1 MKTGNF
7 HQDDSGGQVSLW
19 SALKSIWGRF
29 QRVLTHDPREEILAI
44 LGQEYVDKMKDAFQ
58 YRRHAEQM
66 RYKHF
71 REKLLRIA
79 EDEEKH
85 ARWLKERI
93 LALGG
98 EIPEISSAVEDGWN
112 TWEDLR
118 LDLAEEKRH
127 KWDLTDQLP
136 MIEGFDAETAATLR
150 RILAEEDNH
159 RAQLT
164 DMLMRSDPLA
174 EYPP

>member
-1 MKTGNF
+1 M
-7 HQDDSGGQVSLW
+7 SLW
-19 SALKSIWGRF
+19 SALKSIWGRV
-29 QRVLTHDPREEILAI
+29 QRVLTLDPRKEILA
-44 LGQEYVDKMKDAFQ
+44 LLSQEYVDKMKDAFQ

-85 ARWLKERI
+85 AQWLKERI

-98 EIPEISSAVEDGWN
+98 EIPEISSEIEDGWN

-118 LDLAEEKRH
+118 LRSYGKEAPLMGPDRPAADGRAIRCRDRDNLASHPRRRRQSSGAAH
-127 KWDLTDQLP
+127 
-136 MIEGFDAETAATLR
+136 GHADAE
-150 RILAEEDNH
+150 
-159 RAQLT
+159 
-164 DMLMRSDPLA
+164 RSPVR
-174 EYPP
+174 YPA

>member
-1 MKTGNF
+1 M
-7 HQDDSGGQVSLW
+7 SLW
-19 SALKSIWGRF
+19 SALKSIWGRV
-29 QRVLTHDPREEILAI
+29 QRVLTHDPRKEILA
-44 LGQEYVDKMKDAFQ
+44 LLSQEYVDKMKDAFQ

-85 ARWLKERI
+85 AQWLKERI
-93 LALGG
+93 FALGG
-98 EIPEISSAVEDGWN
+98 EIPEISSAIEDGSN

-118 LDLAEEKRH
+118 LDLTAKKRH
-127 KWDLTDQLP
+127 LWDLTDRLP
-136 MIEGFDAETAATLR
+136 MVEPFDAETATTLR

-164 DMLMRSDPLA
+164 DMLMRSDPLSDTLPRDFA
-174 EYPP
+174 

>member
-1 MKTGNF
+1 M
-7 HQDDSGGQVSLW
+7 SLS
-19 SALKSIWGRF
+19 SALKSIWGRA
-29 QRVLTHDPREEILAI
+29 QRVLTQDPRKEILA
-44 LGQEYVDKMKDAFQ
+44 LLSQEYVDKMKDAFQ
-58 YRRHAEQM
+58 YKRHAEQM

-85 ARWLKERI
+85 AQWLKERI

-98 EIPEISSAVEDGWN
+98 EIPEISSAIEDGSN

-118 LDLAEEKRH
+118 LDLTAKKRH
-127 KWDLTDQLP
+127 LWDLTDRLP
-136 MIEGFDAETAATLR
+136 MVEPFDAETATTLR

-164 DMLMRSDPLA
+164 DMLMRSDPLSDTLPRDFA
-174 EYPP
+174 